1 MSVQAL
7 AAYGNETQ
15 IAVVLSDGR
24 EVTDLDTE
32 EAAADAVLRSTRLL
46 GSTKPPTQR
55 VTLVLEPRMT
65 ATILGLVGGMLTG
78 ESVLQGRSPFA
89 NRVGEPIDSPLLTFV
104 ADPPH
109 ARSLGPEAP
118 PGEGLAPRHHSPS

>member
-24 EVTDLDTE
+24 EVTDPDTE

-65 ATILGLVGGMLTG
+65 ATILGLVGGMLNG
-78 ESVLQGRSPFA
+78 ESVLKGRSPFA
-89 NRVGEPIDSPLLTFV
+89 NRVGEPIAATLLTFV
-104 ADPPH
+104 DDPTEIGRAH
-109 ARSLGPEAP
+109 V
-118 PGEGLAPRHHSPS
+118 